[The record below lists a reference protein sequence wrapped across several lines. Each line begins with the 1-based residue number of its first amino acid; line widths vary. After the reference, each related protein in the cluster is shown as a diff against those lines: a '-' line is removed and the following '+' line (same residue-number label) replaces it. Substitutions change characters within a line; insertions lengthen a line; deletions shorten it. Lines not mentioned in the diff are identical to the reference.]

1 MALSYSTE
9 ISREWKLHELDNII
23 DSFENEVYNYVAT
36 HEISAKYDYTNALL
50 ELCGKVMVVFREI
63 ITLVSFGYP
72 DGALSLA
79 RNLYEQMIFLCFF
92 ENRRSE
98 EGFQNIVADYYLDG
112 MIKAAMEEKYFYEYC
127 SEDTVL
133 LQQAKERIKELKQK
147 AHRKPVKRDY
157 WWADADSFVA
167 LAEKVRKEQPSDAS
181 EFVLFLQK
189 LHLTYKQACLMLHAS
204 SVGNAVRLG
213 EKIENCISTAPVKRG
228 HGTPLWFATASFI
241 CVVGVICSNFGM
253 DYSKYKE
260 SLNNLAMEFNQRA
273 LIEKEEAFEI

>member
-9 ISREWKLHELDNII
+9 ISRKWKLHELDEII
-23 DSFENEVYNYVAT
+23 DNFENEVYNYVET
-36 HEISAKYDYTNALL
+36 HEISVDYDYPNALP
-50 ELCGKVMVVFREI
+50 ELCSKVIVIFREI

-92 ENRRSE
+92 ENRKNK
-98 EGFQNIVADYYLDG
+98 EGFQDIVDDYYLDG

-127 SEDTVL
+127 SENIVL

-157 WWADADSFVA
+157 WWADTDSFAA
-167 LAEKVRKEQPSDAS
+167 LVEGVRKELSADAP

-204 SVGNAVRLG
+204 SVGNTVRLG

-260 SLNNLAMEFNQRA
+260 PLNNLAMEFNQRN
-273 LIEKEEAFEI
+273 LTEKD